1 MNQFK
6 ALLLGQ
12 EKRDYTRACSAQK
25 VMRVGGKHND
35 LDAVG
40 KDGRHLT
47 WFEMLGNWSFGDY
60 YKLETIKM
68 AWHLTANVYQL
79 DLDRVYVSVY
89 RDDDESFAIW
99 RDEIGLD
106 EKRIYRFGDVE
117 NGDDENFW
125 SMGPVGPCGPCTEL
139 FYDLGPEAG
148 TGPDDV
154 MGGEGDRYM
163 EFWNNV
169 FMEHNRDASGQLNP
183 LSIQSVDT
191 GMGMERITTI
201 LQGKTTVYD
210 TDLFV
215 PLLAEIESVSGK
227 RWTEAERRIDLQV
240 IADHIR
246 SLTFVLSEGGQISN
260 EGRGYVLRRILRRA
274 VRHGRRL
281 GFEGPFLHR
290 LVPKVAEM
298 FDGIYDLP
306 DAVVG
311 STIQTLEQEEYRF
324 FRTIDRGMSRISS
337 LVNARQ
343 NGPKVIS
350 GKEAFELY
358 DTYGFPVDLTAIEAE
373 EHGFTVDEDAFA
385 QYMEQQRSRSRESAK
400 FYDMDDSAWVNFQSS
415 GGQRFAGYGLTEH
428 ETSVVRYKHTDD
440 GVEIVLDSTPFYA
453 EGGGELSDHGQIVG
467 DNFVMR
473 VTDVQRLNGIVHHI
487 GELESG
493 TLDLTGESK
502 VKAHVDLA
510 RRAEKRV
517 HHTATHLLHA
527 ALQTVLGS
535 GVQQKG
541 SVVATNRLRFDF
553 SHGQP
558 MTQSELSQVEQWV
571 NAEYVPIVLWR
582 FSKMSQLKMLKR
594 RALLHCLV
602 RNMEMPFVL

>member
-1 MNQFK
+1 M
-6 ALLLGQ
+6 
-12 EKRDYTRACSAQK
+12 
-25 VMRVGGKHND
+25 
-35 LDAVG
+35 
-40 KDGRHLT
+40 
-47 WFEMLGNWSFGDY
+47 
-60 YKLETIKM
+60 
-68 AWHLTANVYQL
+68 
-79 DLDRVYVSVY
+79 
-89 RDDDESFAIW
+89 
-99 RDEIGLD
+99 
-106 EKRIYRFGDVE
+106 
-117 NGDDENFW
+117 
-125 SMGPVGPCGPCTEL
+125 
-139 FYDLGPEAG
+139 
-148 TGPDDV
+148 
-154 MGGEGDRYM
+154 
-163 EFWNNV
+163 
-169 FMEHNRDASGQLNP
+169 
-183 LSIQSVDT
+183 
-191 GMGMERITTI
+191 
-201 LQGKTTVYD
+201 
-210 TDLFV
+210 
-215 PLLAEIESVSGK
+215 
-227 RWTEAERRIDLQV
+227 

-246 SLTFVLSEGGQISN
+246 SLTFVLSEGGQFSN

-571 NAEYVPIVLWR
+571 NAEIRANRSLEILEDVSIEDAKAQGVTALFGEKYGDAVRTVRTGPHSYELCGGNHVSSTGEIGYFMILGETGVAAGVRRVEAVAGAAAETTINEQRRLLAESASALKTEQPRVPERIAVLQKSVKSLKKELERAQSAGGGIDLDSLITARTLVANVPLVVSRVDVPNRGMLAKLMDKARDKAPDAAIVFLATVDGAAVVIGGLGSELKKTSNVHMGR
-582 FSKMSQLKMLKR
+582 FVGKVCD
-594 RALLHCLV
+594 ALDGRGGGRPDFAQGGGKNTAQIDTV
-602 RNMEMPFVL
+602 IREIPAWFEETV